1 MKRFKKWYGFMMA
14 MLIMILSGGS
24 AYALAETPPTI
35 ANGAGEGAGGAGPTG
50 PIDGPGAGGT
60 GPQWQGGSQE
70 IQEDMGNWD
79 YYVAYVNP
87 TVVEMKL
94 ESCPIDQI
102 LRASK
107 KMTPVDNNRVE
118 YYSIGQRPIMSKL
131 TAKVDKNSTGK
142 SVTLQVENK
151 SAFDTGDII
160 MVDGYMGYED
170 GTTRSKM
177 KPLQFRV
184 INCDDSYNPVVYA
197 INGKKGSNYGNRD
210 FEEDIPVGATLLRLG
225 RAAGEKEVETGS
237 YYMMPDKSFQYC
249 QRFIMQVEESLID
262 RMSKKQVKWDF
273 TRQEKMA
280 MDDMRYGQ
288 ERSGLF
294 GVKTM
299 TNGGKNVGLTYT
311 MGGIFW
317 EAGKDLQIGHWQ
329 PKMEMNEKGQLV
341 PVTVKVTVNT
351 ANAVGQKAV
360 DVSEQDAEETEE
372 TQANAAQVQETQ
384 VVEKQVYE
392 YVIGE
397 KDLTRFIAAILKG
410 AGNASRTKLLFVDN
424 LIYQAFANLRSNK
437 RIITQTEK
445 DYQGWKLDFETF
457 ESMGTKILIYRH
469 DAFNSW
475 GMDGRAFC
483 LDARYLD
490 KYVFGVWSRNEFNA
504 KDLLIRNT
512 HGVVMEEYSCWV
524 LTFPDAHA
532 RVSRPTFDVE
542 GAVSD
547 EQIAA

>member
-1 MKRFKKWYGFMMA
+1 MKQFKKWFGFMMSII
-14 MLIMILSGGS
+14 IMILSGGS
-24 AYALAETPPTI
+24 SYAMAETPPAVPGGGI
-35 ANGAGEGAGGAGPTG
+35 PSGAGGGGATG
-50 PIDGPGAGGT
+50 PLDGPGAGGS

-70 IQEDMGNWD
+70 MQENMGNWD
-79 YYVAYVNP
+79 YYVAHVNP

-107 KMTPVDNNRVE
+107 RMTPIDSVRVE
-118 YYSIGQRPIMSKL
+118 YYSIGQKPIMSTL
-131 TAKVDKNSTGK
+131 TAKVDKQSTGN
-142 SVTLQVENK
+142 SVTFKVQNPT
-151 SAFDTGDII
+151 AFDNGDVIL
-160 MVDGYMGYED
+160 VDGIMGYDET
-170 GTTRSKM
+170 GTNRSTLI
-177 KPLQFRV
+177 PLQFRV
-184 INCDDSYNPVVYA
+184 IGHDNDNNPIAYA
-197 INGKKGSNYGNRD
+197 LNGKKNSSRGNRD
-210 FEEDIPVGATLLRLG
+210 FEQDIPEGTKLMRLG

-237 YYMMPDKSFQYC
+237 YFAMPDKSFQYC
-249 QRFIMQVEESLID
+249 QRFIMQVEESLIN
-262 RMSKKQVKWDF
+262 RMSKTQVKWDF

-294 GVKTM
+294 GVRSM
-299 TNGGKNVGLTYT
+299 SNGGQNVGLTYT

-317 EAGKDLQIGHWQ
+317 EAGKDLQIGHWAVKKDENGE
-329 PKMEMNEKGQLV
+329 PMK
-341 PVTVKVTVNT
+341 VKVKTDTQALN
-351 ANAVGQKAV
+351 
-360 DVSEQDAEETEE
+360 TEE
-372 TQANAAQVQETQ
+372 EGVSKQQVQE
-384 VVEKQVYE
+384 VEKTVYE
-392 YVIGE
+392 YVISE
-397 KDLTRFIAAILKG
+397 KELSAFISAVLKG
-410 AGNASRTKLLFVDN
+410 AGNSSRTKLLFVDN

-445 DYQGWKLDFETF
+445 DYQGWKLDFEKF

-475 GMDGRAFC
+475 GMDGRAFL

-512 HGVVMEEYSCWV
+512 AGVVMEEYSCWV

-532 RVSRPTFDVE
+532 RVSRPVFTGDGVT
-542 GAVSD
+542 D
-547 EQIAA
+547 EQILEAA

>member
-1 MKRFKKWYGFMMA
+1 MRQFKKWFGFMMA
-14 MLIMILSGGS
+14 IAVMILSGGS
-24 AYALAETPPTI
+24 SYAMAETPPTI
-35 ANGAGEGAGGAGPTG
+35 PSGESDGGTVNPV
-50 PIDGPGAGGT
+50 DGPGTGGK
-60 GPQWQGGSQE
+60 GPKWQGKSQE
-70 IQEDMGNWD
+70 QQEAMGNWD
-79 YYVAYVNP
+79 YYVSYVNP

-107 KMTPVDNNRVE
+107 RMTPINSSKVE
-118 YYSIGQRPIMSKL
+118 FYSIGQRPIMSKL
-131 TAKVDKNSTGK
+131 LEEVKANTTGGT
-142 SVTLQVENK
+142 VTLKVENP
-151 SAFDTGDII
+151 SAFDNGDII
-160 MVDGYMGYED
+160 MVDGYLGYNED
-170 GTTRSKM
+170 GVNRSEI

-184 INCDDSYNPVVYA
+184 VDCDNDENPICYA
-197 INGKKGSNYGNRD
+197 LNGKKNDTKHQNRD
-210 FEEDIPVGATLLRLG
+210 FPDTIKVGTKLLRLG

-237 YYMMPDKSFQYC
+237 YYTMPDKSFQYC

-262 RMSKKQVKWDF
+262 RMSNTQVKWDF

-294 GVKTM
+294 GVRSM
-299 TNGGKNVGLTYT
+299 SNGGKNVGMIYT

-317 EAGKDLQIGHWQ
+317 EAGKDLQIGHW
-329 PKMEMNEKGQLV
+329 EKKKDENGELV
-341 PVTVKVTVNT
+341 KAKVTITT
-351 ANAVGQKAV
+351 AASEVGKAV
-360 DVSEQDAEETEE
+360 VADEGDETDSKASKQTSEVA
-372 TQANAAQVQETQ
+372 VQETQ
-384 VVEKQVYE
+384 EVEKQVYE
-392 YVIGE
+392 YVISE
-397 KDLTRFIAAILKG
+397 KELSAFIAAVLKG
-410 AGNASRTKLLFVDN
+410 AGNSSRTKLLFVDN
-424 LIYQAFANLRSNK
+424 LIYRAFANLRSNK

-475 GMDGRAFC
+475 GMDGRAFL

-504 KDLLIRNT
+504 KDLLLRNT
-512 HGVVMEEYSCWV
+512 AGVVMEEYSCWV

-532 RVSRPTFDVE
+532 RVSRPTFTFDGVT
-542 GAVSD
+542 D
-547 EQIAA
+547 EQILEAA

>member
-1 MKRFKKWYGFMMA
+1 MRKFKKWFGFMMA
-14 MLIMILSGGS
+14 IFVMIVSGGS
-24 AYALAETPPTI
+24 SYAMAETPPAI
-35 ANGAGEGAGGAGPTG
+35 PAGAGGGGPTG
-50 PIDGPGAGGT
+50 PTDGPGVGSK
-60 GPQWQGGSQE
+60 GPQWQGASQE
-70 IQEDMGNWD
+70 QQEKMGNFD
-79 YYVAYVNP
+79 YYVSYVNP

-107 KMTPVDNNRVE
+107 RMTPVDSVRIE
-118 YYSIGQRPIMSKL
+118 YYSIGQRPILSKL
-131 TAKVDKNSTGK
+131 TEKVTKTTNGST
-142 SVTLQVENK
+142 VTLKVENPT
-151 SAFDTGDII
+151 AFDNGDVI
-160 MVDGYMGYED
+160 MVDGIYGFEDD
-170 GTTRSKM
+170 GTTRSKL

-184 INCDDSYNPVVYA
+184 IKGDDDNNPTCYA
-197 INGKKGSNYGNRD
+197 LNGGKNEQRGNRNIP
-210 FEEDIPVGATLLRLG
+210 EDIPAGTVLLRLG

-237 YYMMPDKSFQYC
+237 YYSMPNKSFQYC
-249 QRFIMQVEESLID
+249 QRFIMQVEESLIN
-262 RMSKKQVKWDF
+262 RMSQTQVKWDF

-294 GVKTM
+294 GVRTM
-299 TNGGKNVGLTYT
+299 TDGGKDVGLTYT

-317 EAGKDLQIGHWQ
+317 EAGKDLQIGHWE
-329 PKMEMNEKGQLV
+329 PKMTKNDKGEFV
-341 PVTVKVTVNT
+341 PVKVKVKV
-351 ANAVGQKAV
+351 ANSDTDGT
-360 DVSEQDAEETEE
+360 TE
-372 TQANAAQVQETQ
+372 
-384 VVEKQVYE
+384 VEKQVYE
-392 YVIGE
+392 YVISE
-397 KDLTRFIAAILKG
+397 KELTQFISAILKG
-410 AGNASRTKLLFVDN
+410 AGNSSRTKLLFVDN

-475 GMDGRAFC
+475 GMEGRAFC
-483 LDARYLD
+483 LDSRYLD

-512 HGVVMEEYSCWV
+512 AGVVMEEYSCWV

-532 RVSRPTFDVE
+532 RVSRPKFTADGVTE
-542 GAVSD
+542 
-547 EQIAA
+547 EQIREAA

>member
-1 MKRFKKWYGFMMA
+1 MKKLKKWFGFMMA
-14 MLIMILSGGS
+14 ILVMILSGGGM
-24 AYALAETPPTI
+24 YAMAEVPPTI
-35 ANGAGEGAGGAGPTG
+35 PEGQGGGGPTG
-50 PIDGPGAGGT
+50 PLDGPGIGSQ

-70 IQEDMGNWD
+70 AQEKMGNWD
-79 YYVAYVNP
+79 YYVNYVNP

-107 KMTPVDNNRVE
+107 RMTPVKSVRIE
-118 YYSIGQRPIMSKL
+118 YYSIGQRPIISKL
-131 TAKVDKNSTGK
+131 TAKVTKTTNGST
-142 SVTLQVENK
+142 VTLQVENPT
-151 SAFDTGDII
+151 AFDNGDVIL
-160 MVDGYMGYED
+160 VDGIYGFEDD
-170 GTTRSKM
+170 GTTRSKI
-177 KPLQFRV
+177 KPLQLRV
-184 INCDDSYNPVVYA
+184 INSDDNNNPVCYA
-197 INGKKGSNYGNRD
+197 LNGGKNEQRGNRNIP
-210 FEEDIPVGATLLRLG
+210 EDINIGTKLMRLG

-237 YYMMPDKSFQYC
+237 YFNMPNKSFQYC
-249 QRFIMQVEESLID
+249 QRYIMQVEESLIN
-262 RMSKKQVKWDF
+262 RMSETQVKWDF

-294 GVKTM
+294 GVRTM
-299 TNGGKNVGLTYT
+299 SNGGKDVGITYT

-317 EAGKDLQIGHWQ
+317 EAGKDIVLGHWER
-329 PKMEMNEKGQLV
+329 KMTTNENGQLV
-341 PVTVKVTVNT
+341 PVT
-351 ANAVGQKAV
+351 ADV
-360 DVSEQDAEETEE
+360 DTSVAQDGSAI
-372 TQANAAQVQETQ
+372 
-384 VVEKQVYE
+384 KQMPVYE
-392 YVIGE
+392 YVISE

-410 AGNASRTKLLFVDN
+410 AGNSSRTKLLFVDN
-424 LIYQAFANLRSNK
+424 LVYQAFANLRSNK

-490 KYVFGVWSRNEFNA
+490 KYVFGTWSRNEFNA

-512 HGVVMEEYSCWV
+512 AGVVMEEYSCWV

-532 RVSRPTFDVE
+532 RVSRPVFDKKDSVT
-542 GAVSD
+542 D

>member
-1 MKRFKKWYGFMMA
+1 MKQFRKWFGFMMSIA
-14 MLIMILSGGS
+14 VMILSGGS
-24 AYALAETPPTI
+24 SYAMAETPPSIPTG
-35 ANGAGEGAGGAGPTG
+35 NGGGGPTG
-50 PIDGPGAGGT
+50 PMDGPGIGGS

-70 IQEDMGNWD
+70 AQESLGNWD
-79 YYVAYVNP
+79 YYVAHVNP

-107 KMTPVDNNRVE
+107 KMTPIDSVRVE
-118 YYSIGQRPIMSKL
+118 YYSIGQKPIMSKL
-131 TAKVDKNSTGK
+131 TAAVSKQTSGN
-142 SVTLQVENK
+142 SVTFKVENAT
-151 SAFDTGDII
+151 AFDNGDVI
-160 MVDGYMGYED
+160 MVDGIYGYDET
-170 GTTRSKM
+170 GTNKSTLI
-177 KPLQFRV
+177 PLQFRV
-184 INCDDSYNPVVYA
+184 IDHDNDNNPIAYA
-197 INGKKGSNYGNRD
+197 LNGKKNASRGNRD
-210 FEEDIPVGATLLRLG
+210 FEDDIPEGTTLMRLG

-237 YYMMPDKSFQYC
+237 YFSMPDKSFQYC
-249 QRFIMQVEESLID
+249 QRFIMQVEESLIN
-262 RMSKKQVKWDF
+262 RMSKTQVKWDF

-294 GVKTM
+294 GVRSM
-299 TNGGKNVGLTYT
+299 SNGGQNVGLTYT

-317 EAGKDLQIGHWQ
+317 EAGKDLQIGHWSA
-329 PKMEMNEKGQLV
+329 KKDENGELV
-341 PVTVKVTVNT
+341 KAKVKT
-351 ANAVGQKAV
+351 G
-360 DVSEQDAEETEE
+360 DGDTEE
-372 TQANAAQVQETQ
+372 
-384 VVEKQVYE
+384 EKQVYE
-392 YVIGE
+392 YVISE
-397 KDLTRFIAAILKG
+397 KELSAFISAVLKG
-410 AGNASRTKLLFVDN
+410 AGNSSRTKLLFVDN

-475 GMDGRAFC
+475 GMDGRAFL

-512 HGVVMEEYSCWV
+512 AGVVMEEYSCWV

-532 RVSRPTFDVE
+532 RVSRPAFTADGVT
-542 GAVSD
+542 D
-547 EQIAA
+547 EQILEAA

>member
-1 MKRFKKWYGFMMA
+1 MKQFRKWFGFMMA
-14 MLIMILSGGS
+14 MLVMILSGGS
-24 AYALAETPPTI
+24 SYAMAETPPSIPT
-35 ANGAGEGAGGAGPTG
+35 GDGGGGPTG
-50 PIDGPGAGGT
+50 PMDGPGIGGS

-70 IQEDMGNWD
+70 AQENLGNWD
-79 YYVAYVNP
+79 YYVAHVNP

-107 KMTPVDNNRVE
+107 KMTPIDSVRVE
-118 YYSIGQRPIMSKL
+118 YYSIGQKPILSKL
-131 TAKVDKNSTGK
+131 TAAVSKQTSGN
-142 SVTLQVENK
+142 SVTFKVENAT
-151 SAFDTGDII
+151 AFDNGDVI
-160 MVDGYMGYED
+160 MVDGIYGYDET
-170 GTTRSKM
+170 GTNKSTLI
-177 KPLQFRV
+177 PLQFRV
-184 INCDDSYNPVVYA
+184 IDHDNDNNPIAYA
-197 INGKKGSNYGNRD
+197 LNGKKNASRGNRD
-210 FEEDIPVGATLLRLG
+210 FEDDIPVGTTLMRLG

-237 YYMMPDKSFQYC
+237 YFSMPDKSFQYC
-249 QRFIMQVEESLID
+249 QRFIMQVEESLIN
-262 RMSKKQVKWDF
+262 RMSKTQVKWDF

-294 GVKTM
+294 GVRSM
-299 TNGGKNVGLTYT
+299 SNGGQNVGLTYT

-317 EAGKDLQIGHWQ
+317 EAGKDLQIGHWSA
-329 PKMEMNEKGQLV
+329 KKDENGELV
-341 PVTVKVTVNT
+341 KAKVKT
-351 ANAVGQKAV
+351 GEG
-360 DVSEQDAEETEE
+360 DTEE
-372 TQANAAQVQETQ
+372 
-384 VVEKQVYE
+384 EKQVYE
-392 YVIGE
+392 YVISE
-397 KDLTRFIAAILKG
+397 KELSAFISAVLKG
-410 AGNASRTKLLFVDN
+410 AGNSSRTKLLFVDN

-475 GMDGRAFC
+475 GMDGRAFL

-512 HGVVMEEYSCWV
+512 AGVVMEEYSCWV

-532 RVSRPTFDVE
+532 RVSRPAFTADGVT
-542 GAVSD
+542 D
-547 EQIAA
+547 EQILEAA

>member
-1 MKRFKKWYGFMMA
+1 MKQFRKWFGFMMSIA
-14 MLIMILSGGS
+14 VMILSGGS
-24 AYALAETPPTI
+24 SYAMAETPPSIPTG
-35 ANGAGEGAGGAGPTG
+35 NGGGGPTG
-50 PIDGPGAGGT
+50 PMDGPGIGGS
-60 GPQWQGGSQE
+60 GPQWHGGSQE
-70 IQEDMGNWD
+70 AQESLGNWD
-79 YYVAYVNP
+79 YYVAHVNP

-107 KMTPVDNNRVE
+107 KMTPIDSVRVE
-118 YYSIGQRPIMSKL
+118 YYSIGQKPIMSKL
-131 TAKVDKNSTGK
+131 TAAVSKQTSGN
-142 SVTLQVENK
+142 SVTFKVENAT
-151 SAFDTGDII
+151 AFDNGDVI
-160 MVDGYMGYED
+160 MVDGIYGYDET
-170 GTTRSKM
+170 GTNKSTLI
-177 KPLQFRV
+177 PLQFRV
-184 INCDDSYNPVVYA
+184 IDHDNDNNPIAYA
-197 INGKKGSNYGNRD
+197 LNGKKNASRGNRD
-210 FEEDIPVGATLLRLG
+210 FEDDIPEGTTLMRLG

-237 YYMMPDKSFQYC
+237 YFSMPDKSFQYC
-249 QRFIMQVEESLID
+249 QRFIMQVEESLIN
-262 RMSKKQVKWDF
+262 RMSKTQVKWDF

-294 GVKTM
+294 GVRSM
-299 TNGGKNVGLTYT
+299 SNGGQSVGLTYT

-317 EAGKDLQIGHWQ
+317 EAGKDLQIGHWSA
-329 PKMEMNEKGQLV
+329 KKDENGELV
-341 PVTVKVTVNT
+341 KAKVKT
-351 ANAVGQKAV
+351 G
-360 DVSEQDAEETEE
+360 DGDTEE
-372 TQANAAQVQETQ
+372 
-384 VVEKQVYE
+384 EKQVYE
-392 YVIGE
+392 YVISE
-397 KDLTRFIAAILKG
+397 KELSAFISAVLKG
-410 AGNASRTKLLFVDN
+410 AGNSSRTKLLFVDN

-475 GMDGRAFC
+475 GMDGRAFL

-512 HGVVMEEYSCWV
+512 AGVVMEEYSCWV

-532 RVSRPTFDVE
+532 RVSRPAFTADGVT
-542 GAVSD
+542 D
-547 EQIAA
+547 EQILEAA